1 MRISIESMTL
11 KDMKDLGDMGYEGA
25 VERKKGVTLSF

>member
-11 KDMKDLGDMGYEGA
+11 KDMKDLEDMGCEGT
-25 VERKKGVTLSF
+25 VEKKKGVTLSF